1 MPVEI
6 KSGKSYTEHR
16 ALRGLMEG
24 SEPYIKQ
31 AYVFSHSNIYKEGR
45 IIYAPIYML
54 MFVKRENETPGLY
67 SLDLSGL

>member
-16 ALRGLMEG
+16 ALSGLMEG